1 VIEEETTWRGARAW
15 TWGLEGSQLC
25 VMDGNRDRKG
35 SSVLHQMKLYFMYL
49 FKGQKY
55 SLEHKT
61 GTN

>member
-1 VIEEETTWRGARAW
+1 MERGQGTDMGVGRLTAV
-15 TWGLEGSQLC
+15 C
-25 VMDGNRDRKG
+25 DGNRDRKG